1 MSAGPDQKTA
11 ELMTRFL
18 LGELSEEERP
28 AVEQRFL
35 SDNEFFN
42 QLLVVEDSL
51 IDDYLLG
58 RLSDDRRQRAE
69 SLLRSS
75 AAQWREVEFNS
86 ELIALLREAR
96 SEKTTVPVSVGP
108 AIPDNNLSADAGTVQ
123 LAGSGEQRS
132 ATRATLA
139 LIVADFRA
147 LPAFYGATAAL
158 TLLLIFGV
166 LPYLAF
172 RSYSDRKDLLA
183 QRAVAERNAI
193 EADNKLAQQSRSA
206 SELAKELE
214 LERERRAQAEESL
227 AQVQYPGPQP
237 IMSVVLQPTAFE
249 RGGNSK
255 TVTLT
260 PGTKRIQLQLQVN
273 QNQSHAPYN
282 VTITTFEG
290 QKVWSRN
297 AIPASQIKHGRI
309 NLLLPSSLLKYDD
322 YRAELEG
329 SSEDGKATHVA
340 DYIFKVRK

>member
-28 AVEQRFL
+28 AVEERFL

-69 SLLRSS
+69 SLLQSS
-75 AAQWREVEFNS
+75 AAQRREVEFNRG
-86 ELIALLREAR
+86 LISFLREAP
-96 SEKTTVPVSVGP
+96 SEKTTAPVSVGP
-108 AIPDNNLSADAGTVQ
+108 ATPDNDLSADAGTAE
-123 LAGSGEQRS
+123 LAGPRKEGS

-158 TLLLIFGV
+158 TVLLIFGA
-166 LPYLAF
+166 LPYLSF
-172 RSYSDRKDLLA
+172 RSYSNRRDWLA
-183 QRAVAERNAI
+183 QRAAFERNAV
-193 EADNKLAQQSRSA
+193 EAQNKLAQQSRST
-206 SELAKELE
+206 SELSKQLE
-214 LERERRAQAEESL
+214 LERAQRIQAEESL
-227 AQVQYPGPQP
+227 AQVQYRGPQP
-237 IMSVVLQPTAFE
+237 IMSVVLLPTAFE
-249 RGGNSK
+249 RGGDSK

-260 PGTKRIQLQLQVN
+260 PGTRRIQFQLQVS
-273 QNQSHAPYN
+273 QTQSHAWYS

-297 AIPASQIKHGRI
+297 AISASQIKHGRLT
-309 NLLLPSSLLKYDD
+309 LLVPSSLLKYDD

-329 SSEDGKATHVA
+329 SSEDDKSTHVA
-340 DYIFKVRK
+340 DYTFKVRK